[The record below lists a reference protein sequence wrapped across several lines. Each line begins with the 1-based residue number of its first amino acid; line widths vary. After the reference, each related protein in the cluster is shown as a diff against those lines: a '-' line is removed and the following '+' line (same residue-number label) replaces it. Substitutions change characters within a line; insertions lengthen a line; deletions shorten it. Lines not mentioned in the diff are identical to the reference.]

1 MAQKPVSV
9 MLPRPA
15 STSAFS
21 LSIHAVLLP
30 IAVTEAGRGSDFQNS
45 CILLCLRAQDL
56 CDHTYISAE
65 LSGRNGDS
73 EVGNSEKRMR
83 ILLVQ
88 YCGEWIITAR
98 LESHNTGVLR
108 HVFVILKH
116 FSFYSGP
123 DTGLS

>member
-1 MAQKPVSV
+1 M
-9 MLPRPA
+9 
-15 STSAFS
+15 STSARGLS
-21 LSIHAVLLP
+21 LHAVLLP
-30 IAVTEAGRGSDFQNS
+30 VAVMKAARGSDPQNR
-45 CILLCLRAQDL
+45 CVLLCSRVQDL
-56 CDHTYISAE
+56 CDHTYISAK

-83 ILLVQ
+83 LLLVQ

-108 HVFVILKH
+108 RVFVILKH
-116 FSFYSGP
+116 LSFYSDP